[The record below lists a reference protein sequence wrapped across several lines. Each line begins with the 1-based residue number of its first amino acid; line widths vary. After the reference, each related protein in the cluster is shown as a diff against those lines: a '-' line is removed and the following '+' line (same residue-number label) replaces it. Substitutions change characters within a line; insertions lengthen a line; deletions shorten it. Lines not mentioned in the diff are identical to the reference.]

1 MLQDIEKHIS
11 SFWTKITFLK
21 ISYVIN

>member
-11 SFWTKITFLK
+11 SFWIKITFLK
-21 ISYVIN
+21 KIVII